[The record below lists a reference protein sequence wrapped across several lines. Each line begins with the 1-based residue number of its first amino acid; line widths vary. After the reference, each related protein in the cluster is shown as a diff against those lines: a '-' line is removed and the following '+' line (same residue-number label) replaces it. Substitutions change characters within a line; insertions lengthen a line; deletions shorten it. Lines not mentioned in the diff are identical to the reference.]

1 MAEEKMEN
9 YEEQEDGP
17 SKKGLIF
24 SIIAFI
30 LIIILLITGIVL
42 FFIIRDRR
50 EGEINIEGTNVNI
63 EANSRIEGMSNP
75 PLLAPIFINTEDDDD
90 EVPVSSSWENVNLVF
105 EDKEQI
111 ISVYI
116 TIINNNDANGLE
128 VIYFNNTTQTNLIIE
143 DYYYLNNQSS
153 FLTPVENQDSIPLD
167 AGSSI
172 TFVATFEIKDYN
184 SSVND
189 ILNITIQCNN
199 IEV

>member
-42 FFIIRDRR
+42 FFVIRDRR

-63 EANSRIEGMSNP
+63 EATSRIEGMENP
-75 PLLAPIFINTEDDDD
+75 PVLAPIIINSDDD
-90 EVPVSSSWENVNLVF
+90 EPISSRWENVDLVF

-116 TIINNNDANGLE
+116 TIVNNNDINGLE
-128 VIYFNNTTQTNLIIE
+128 LIYNNNTTQTNLIIE
-143 DYYYLNNQSS
+143 DYYYINDQSAM
-153 FLTPVENQDSIPLD
+153 LTPIENQDSIPLD
-167 AGSSI
+167 AGDSI
-172 TFVATFEIKDYN
+172 TFMATFEIRDYN

-189 ILNITIQCNN
+189 ILNITIVCNN
-199 IEV
+199 IEG

>member
-63 EANSRIEGMSNP
+63 KATSRIEGMENP
-75 PLLAPIFINTEDDDD
+75 PVLAPIIINSEDD
-90 EVPVSSSWENVNLVF
+90 EPISSRWENVDLVF

-116 TIINNNDANGLE
+116 TIVNNNDINGLE
-128 VIYFNNTTQTNLIIE
+128 LIYNNNTTQTNLIIE
-143 DYYYLNNQSS
+143 DYYYLNNQSAL
-153 FLTPVENQDSIPLD
+153 LTPIENQDSIPLD
-167 AGSSI
+167 AGDSI

-189 ILNITIQCNN
+189 ILNITIVCNN

>member
-42 FFIIRDRR
+42 FFVIRDRR

-63 EANSRIEGMSNP
+63 EATSRIEGMENP
-75 PLLAPIFINTEDDDD
+75 PVLAPIIINSDDD
-90 EVPVSSSWENVNLVF
+90 EPISSRWENVDLVF

-116 TIINNNDANGLE
+116 TIVNNNDINGLE
-128 VIYFNNTTQTNLIIE
+128 LIYNNNTTQTNLIIE
-143 DYYYLNNQSS
+143 DYYYLNNQSAL
-153 FLTPVENQDSIPLD
+153 LTPIENQDSIPLD
-167 AGSSI
+167 AGDSI
-172 TFVATFEIKDYN
+172 TFMATFEIKDYN

>member
-42 FFIIRDRR
+42 FFVIRDRR

-63 EANSRIEGMSNP
+63 EATSRIEGMENP
-75 PLLAPIFINTEDDDD
+75 PVLAPIIINSDDD
-90 EVPVSSSWENVNLVF
+90 EPISSRWENVDLVF

-116 TIINNNDANGLE
+116 TIVNNNDINGLE
-128 VIYFNNTTQTNLIIE
+128 LIYNNNTTQTNLIIE
-143 DYYYLNNQSS
+143 DYYYLNNQSAL
-153 FLTPVENQDSIPLD
+153 LTPIENQDSIPLG
-167 AGSSI
+167 AGDSI
-172 TFVATFEIKDYN
+172 TFMATFEIRDYN

-189 ILNITIQCNN
+189 ILNITIVCNN
-199 IEV
+199 IEG

>member
-42 FFIIRDRR
+42 FFVIRDRR

-63 EANSRIEGMSNP
+63 EATSRIEGMENP
-75 PLLAPIFINTEDDDD
+75 PVLAPIIINSDDD
-90 EVPVSSSWENVNLVF
+90 EPISSRWENVDLVF

-116 TIINNNDANGLE
+116 TIVNNNDINGLE
-128 VIYFNNTTQTNLIIE
+128 LIYNNNTTQTNLIIE
-143 DYYYLNNQSS
+143 DYYYLNNQSAL
-153 FLTPVENQDSIPLD
+153 LTPIENQDSIPLD
-167 AGSSI
+167 AGDSI
-172 TFVATFEIKDYN
+172 TFMATFEIRDYN

-189 ILNITIQCNN
+189 ILNITIVCNN
-199 IEV
+199 IEG

>member
-63 EANSRIEGMSNP
+63 KATSRIEGMENP
-75 PLLAPIFINTEDDDD
+75 PVLAPIIINSEDD
-90 EVPVSSSWENVNLVF
+90 EPISSRWENVDLVF

-116 TIINNNDANGLE
+116 TIVNNNDINGLE
-128 VIYFNNTTQTNLIIE
+128 LIYNNNTTQTNLIIE
-143 DYYYLNNQSS
+143 DYYYINDQSAM
-153 FLTPVENQDSIPLD
+153 LTPIENQDSIPLD
-167 AGSSI
+167 AGDSI
-172 TFVATFEIKDYN
+172 TFMATFEIKDYN

-189 ILNITIQCNN
+189 ILNITIVCNN
-199 IEV
+199 IEG

>member
-1 MAEEKMEN
+1 MEN

-50 EGEINIEGTNVNI
+50 DGEINIEGTNVNI
-63 EANSRIEGMSNP
+63 KATSRIEGMENP
-75 PLLAPIFINTEDDDD
+75 PVLAPIIINSDDD
-90 EVPVSSSWENVNLVF
+90 EPISSRWENVDLVF

-116 TIINNNDANGLE
+116 TIVNNNSINGLE
-128 VIYFNNTTQTNLIIE
+128 LIYNNNTTQTNLIIE
-143 DYYYLNNQSS
+143 DYYYLNNQSAL
-153 FLTPVENQDSIPLD
+153 LTPIENQDSIPLD
-167 AGSSI
+167 AGDSI
-172 TFVATFEIKDYN
+172 TFMATFEIRDYN

-189 ILNITIQCNN
+189 ILNITIVCNN
-199 IEV
+199 IEG

>member
-63 EANSRIEGMSNP
+63 KATSRIEGMENP
-75 PLLAPIFINTEDDDD
+75 PELDPIIINSDDD
-90 EVPVSSSWENVNLVF
+90 EPISSRWENVDLVF

-116 TIINNNDANGLE
+116 TIVNNNDINGLE
-128 VIYFNNTTQTNLIIE
+128 LIYNNNTTQTNLIIE
-143 DYYYLNNQSS
+143 DYYYLNNQSAL
-153 FLTPVENQDSIPLD
+153 LTPIENQDSIPLD
-167 AGSSI
+167 AGESI
-172 TFVATFEIKDYN
+172 TFMATFEIKDYN

>member
-42 FFIIRDRR
+42 FFVIRDRR

-63 EANSRIEGMSNP
+63 EATSRIEGMENP
-75 PLLAPIFINTEDDDD
+75 PVLAPIIINSDDD
-90 EVPVSSSWENVNLVF
+90 EPISSRWENVDLVF

-116 TIINNNDANGLE
+116 TIVNNNDINGLE
-128 VIYFNNTTQTNLIIE
+128 LIYNNNTTQTNLIIE
-143 DYYYLNNQSS
+143 DYYYLNNQSAL
-153 FLTPVENQDSIPLD
+153 LTPIENQDSIPLD
-167 AGSSI
+167 AGDSI

-189 ILNITIQCNN
+189 ILNITIVCNN
-199 IEV
+199 IEG

>member
-63 EANSRIEGMSNP
+63 KATSRIEGMENP
-75 PLLAPIFINTEDDDD
+75 PVLAPIIINSDDD
-90 EVPVSSSWENVNLVF
+90 EPISSRWENVDLVF

-116 TIINNNDANGLE
+116 TIVNNNDINGLE
-128 VIYFNNTTQTNLIIE
+128 LIYNNNTTQTNLIIE
-143 DYYYLNNQSS
+143 DYYYLNNQSAL
-153 FLTPVENQDSIPLD
+153 LTPIENQDSIPLD
-167 AGSSI
+167 AGDSI

>member
-30 LIIILLITGIVL
+30 LIIILLTTGIVL
-42 FFIIRDRR
+42 FFVIRDRR

-63 EANSRIEGMSNP
+63 EATSRIEGMENP
-75 PLLAPIFINTEDDDD
+75 PELAPIIINSDDD
-90 EVPVSSSWENVNLVF
+90 EPISSRWENVDLVF

-116 TIINNNDANGLE
+116 TIVNNNDINGLE
-128 VIYFNNTTQTNLIIE
+128 LIYNNNTTQTNLIIE
-143 DYYYLNNQSS
+143 DYYYLNNQSA
-153 FLTPVENQDSIPLD
+153 LLNPIENQDSIPLD
-167 AGSSI
+167 AGESI
-172 TFVATFEIKDYN
+172 TFMATFEIRDYN

-189 ILNITIQCNN
+189 ILNITIVCNN
-199 IEV
+199 IEG

>member
-1 MAEEKMEN
+1 MEN

-63 EANSRIEGMSNP
+63 KATSRIEGMENP
-75 PLLAPIFINTEDDDD
+75 PVLAPIIINSDDD
-90 EVPVSSSWENVNLVF
+90 EPISSRWENVDLVF

>member
-42 FFIIRDRR
+42 FFVIRDRR

-63 EANSRIEGMSNP
+63 EATSRIEGMENP
-75 PLLAPIFINTEDDDD
+75 PVLAPIIINSDDD
-90 EVPVSSSWENVNLVF
+90 EPISSRWENVDLVF

-116 TIINNNDANGLE
+116 TIVNNNSINGLE
-128 VIYFNNTTQTNLIIE
+128 LIYNNNTTQTNLIIE
-143 DYYYLNNQSS
+143 DYYYINDQSAM
-153 FLTPVENQDSIPLD
+153 LTPIENQDSIPLD
-167 AGSSI
+167 AGDSI
-172 TFVATFEIKDYN
+172 TFMATFEIRDYN

-189 ILNITIQCNN
+189 ILNITIVCNN
-199 IEV
+199 IEG

>member
-63 EANSRIEGMSNP
+63 KATSRIEGMENP
-75 PLLAPIFINTEDDDD
+75 PVLAPIIINSEDDDD

>member
-9 YEEQEDGP
+9 YEEQEKEP

-63 EANSRIEGMSNP
+63 KATSRIEGMENP
-75 PLLAPIFINTEDDDD
+75 PVLAPIIINSEDD
-90 EVPVSSSWENVNLVF
+90 EPISSRWENVDLVF

-116 TIINNNDANGLE
+116 TIVNNNDINGLE
-128 VIYFNNTTQTNLIIE
+128 LIYNNNTTQTNLIIE
-143 DYYYLNNQSS
+143 DYYYINDQSAL
-153 FLTPVENQDSIPLD
+153 LTPIENQDSIPLD
-167 AGSSI
+167 AGESI
-172 TFVATFEIKDYN
+172 TFMATFEIRDYN

-189 ILNITIQCNN
+189 ILNITIVCNN
-199 IEV
+199 IEG

>member
-42 FFIIRDRR
+42 FFVIRDRR

-63 EANSRIEGMSNP
+63 EATSRIEGMENP
-75 PLLAPIFINTEDDDD
+75 PELAPIIINSDDD
-90 EVPVSSSWENVNLVF
+90 EPISSRWENVDLVF

-116 TIINNNDANGLE
+116 TIVNNNDINGLE
-128 VIYFNNTTQTNLIIE
+128 LIYNNNTTQTNLIIE
-143 DYYYLNNQSS
+143 DYYYLNNQSA
-153 FLTPVENQDSIPLD
+153 LLNPIENQDSIPLD
-167 AGSSI
+167 AGDSI
-172 TFVATFEIKDYN
+172 TFMATFEIRDYN

-189 ILNITIQCNN
+189 ILNITIVCNN
-199 IEV
+199 IEG

>member
-9 YEEQEDGP
+9 YEEQEKEP

-50 EGEINIEGTNVNI
+50 DGEINIEGTNVNI
-63 EANSRIEGMSNP
+63 KATSRIEGMENP
-75 PLLAPIFINTEDDDD
+75 PVLAPIIINSEDD
-90 EVPVSSSWENVNLVF
+90 EPISSRWENVDLVF

-116 TIINNNDANGLE
+116 TIVNNNDINGLE
-128 VIYFNNTTQTNLIIE
+128 LIYNNNTTQTNLIIE
-143 DYYYLNNQSS
+143 DYYYINDQSAL
-153 FLTPVENQDSIPLD
+153 LTPIENQDSIPLD
-167 AGSSI
+167 AGESI
-172 TFVATFEIKDYN
+172 TFMATFEIRDYN

-189 ILNITIQCNN
+189 ILNITIVCNN
-199 IEV
+199 IEG

>member
-42 FFIIRDRR
+42 FFVIRDRR

-63 EANSRIEGMSNP
+63 EATSRIEGMENP
-75 PLLAPIFINTEDDDD
+75 PVLAPIIINSDDD
-90 EVPVSSSWENVNLVF
+90 EPISSRWENVDLVF

-116 TIINNNDANGLE
+116 TIVNNNDINGLE
-128 VIYFNNTTQTNLIIE
+128 LIYNNNTTQTNLIIE
-143 DYYYLNNQSS
+143 DYYYINDQSAL
-153 FLTPVENQDSIPLD
+153 LTPIENQDSIPLD
-167 AGSSI
+167 AGESI
-172 TFVATFEIKDYN
+172 TFMATFEIRDYN

-189 ILNITIQCNN
+189 ILNITIVCNN
-199 IEV
+199 IEG

>member
-1 MAEEKMEN
+1 M
-9 YEEQEDGP
+9 
-17 SKKGLIF
+17 
-24 SIIAFI
+24 
-30 LIIILLITGIVL
+30 
-42 FFIIRDRR
+42 
-50 EGEINIEGTNVNI
+50 
-63 EANSRIEGMSNP
+63 
-75 PLLAPIFINTEDDDD
+75 
-90 EVPVSSSWENVNLVF
+90 
-105 EDKEQI
+105 
-111 ISVYI
+111 YI

>member
-63 EANSRIEGMSNP
+63 KATSRIEGMENP
-75 PLLAPIFINTEDDDD
+75 PVLAPIIINSEDD
-90 EVPVSSSWENVNLVF
+90 EPISSRWENVDLVF

-116 TIINNNDANGLE
+116 TIVNNNDINGLE
-128 VIYFNNTTQTNLIIE
+128 LIYNNNTTQTNLIIE
-143 DYYYLNNQSS
+143 DYYYLNNQSAL
-153 FLTPVENQDSIPLD
+153 LTPIENQDSIPLD
-167 AGSSI
+167 AGESI
-172 TFVATFEIKDYN
+172 TFMATFEIRDYN

-189 ILNITIQCNN
+189 ILNITIVCNN
-199 IEV
+199 IEG

>member
-63 EANSRIEGMSNP
+63 KATSRIEGMENP
-75 PLLAPIFINTEDDDD
+75 PVLAPIIINSDDD
-90 EVPVSSSWENVNLVF
+90 EPISSRWENVDLVF

-116 TIINNNDANGLE
+116 TIVNNNDINGLE
-128 VIYFNNTTQTNLIIE
+128 LIYNNNTTQTNLIIE
-143 DYYYLNNQSS
+143 DYYYINDQSAM
-153 FLTPVENQDSIPLD
+153 LTPIENQDSIPLD
-167 AGSSI
+167 AGDSI
-172 TFVATFEIKDYN
+172 TFMATFEIKDYN

-189 ILNITIQCNN
+189 ILNITIVCNN
-199 IEV
+199 IEG

>member
-42 FFIIRDRR
+42 FFVIRDRR

-63 EANSRIEGMSNP
+63 EATSRIEGMENP
-75 PLLAPIFINTEDDDD
+75 PELAPIIINSDDD
-90 EVPVSSSWENVNLVF
+90 EPISSRWENVDLVF

-116 TIINNNDANGLE
+116 TIVNNNDINGLE
-128 VIYFNNTTQTNLIIE
+128 LIYNNNTTQTNLIIE
-143 DYYYLNNQSS
+143 DYYYFNNQSAL
-153 FLTPVENQDSIPLD
+153 LTPIENQDSIPLD
-167 AGSSI
+167 AGDSI
-172 TFVATFEIKDYN
+172 TFMATFEIRDYN

-189 ILNITIQCNN
+189 ILNITIVCNN
-199 IEV
+199 IEG

>member
-63 EANSRIEGMSNP
+63 KATSRIEGMENP
-75 PLLAPIFINTEDDDD
+75 PVLAPIIINSEDDDD

-167 AGSSI
+167 AGESI
-172 TFVATFEIKDYN
+172 TFMATFEIRDYN

-189 ILNITIQCNN
+189 ILNITIVCNN
-199 IEV
+199 IEG

>member
-1 MAEEKMEN
+1 MEN

-63 EANSRIEGMSNP
+63 KATSRIEGMENP
-75 PLLAPIFINTEDDDD
+75 PVLAPIIINSEDDDD

-167 AGSSI
+167 AGESI
-172 TFVATFEIKDYN
+172 TFMATFEIRDYN

-189 ILNITIQCNN
+189 ILNITIVCNN
-199 IEV
+199 IEG

>member
-63 EANSRIEGMSNP
+63 EATSRIEGMENP
-75 PLLAPIFINTEDDDD
+75 PVLAPIIINSDDD
-90 EVPVSSSWENVNLVF
+90 EPISSRWENVDLVF

-116 TIINNNDANGLE
+116 TIVNNNDINGLE
-128 VIYFNNTTQTNLIIE
+128 LIYNNNTTQTNLIIE
-143 DYYYLNNQSS
+143 DYYYLNNQSAS
-153 FLTPVENQDSIPLD
+153 LTPIENQDSIPLD
-167 AGSSI
+167 AGDSI
-172 TFVATFEIKDYN
+172 TFMATFEIRDYN

-189 ILNITIQCNN
+189 ILNITIVCNN
-199 IEV
+199 IEG

>member
-1 MAEEKMEN
+1 MEN

-42 FFIIRDRR
+42 FFVIRDRR

-63 EANSRIEGMSNP
+63 EATSRIEGMENP
-75 PLLAPIFINTEDDDD
+75 PVLAPIIINSDDD
-90 EVPVSSSWENVNLVF
+90 EPISSRWENVDLVF

-116 TIINNNDANGLE
+116 TIVNNNDINGLE
-128 VIYFNNTTQTNLIIE
+128 LIYNNNTTQTNLIIE
-143 DYYYLNNQSS
+143 DYYYLNNQSAL
-153 FLTPVENQDSIPLD
+153 LTPIENQDSIPLD
-167 AGSSI
+167 AGDSI
-172 TFVATFEIKDYN
+172 TFMATFEIRDYN

-189 ILNITIQCNN
+189 ILNITIVCNN
-199 IEV
+199 IEG

>member
-9 YEEQEDGP
+9 YEDQEDKP

-24 SIIAFI
+24 SIISFI
-30 LIIILLITGIVL
+30 LVIALLITGVVL

-63 EANSRIEGMSNP
+63 KATSRIEGMENP
-75 PLLAPIFINTEDDDD
+75 PVLAPIIINSEDDDD

>member
-1 MAEEKMEN
+1 MEN

-42 FFIIRDRR
+42 FFVIRDRR

-63 EANSRIEGMSNP
+63 EATSRIEGMENP
-75 PLLAPIFINTEDDDD
+75 PVLAPIIINSDDD
-90 EVPVSSSWENVNLVF
+90 EPISSRWENVDLVF

-116 TIINNNDANGLE
+116 TIVNNNDINGLE
-128 VIYFNNTTQTNLIIE
+128 LIYNNNTTQTNLIIE
-143 DYYYLNNQSS
+143 DYYYINDQSAM
-153 FLTPVENQDSIPLD
+153 LTPIENQDSIPLD
-167 AGSSI
+167 AGDSI
-172 TFVATFEIKDYN
+172 TFMATFEIKDYN

-199 IEV
+199 IEG

>member
-1 MAEEKMEN
+1 MEN

-63 EANSRIEGMSNP
+63 KATSRIEGMENP
-75 PLLAPIFINTEDDDD
+75 PVLAPIIINSEDDDD

>member
-1 MAEEKMEN
+1 MEN

-63 EANSRIEGMSNP
+63 KATSRIEGMENP
-75 PLLAPIFINTEDDDD
+75 PVLAPIIINSDDD
-90 EVPVSSSWENVNLVF
+90 EPISSRWENVDLVF

-116 TIINNNDANGLE
+116 TIVNNNDINGLE
-128 VIYFNNTTQTNLIIE
+128 LIYNNNTTQTNLIIE
-143 DYYYLNNQSS
+143 DYYYLNNQSAL
-153 FLTPVENQDSIPLD
+153 LTPIENQDSIPLD
-167 AGSSI
+167 AGDSI

>member
-63 EANSRIEGMSNP
+63 KATSRIEGMENP
-75 PLLAPIFINTEDDDD
+75 PVLAPIIINSDDD
-90 EVPVSSSWENVNLVF
+90 EPISSRWENVDLVF

>member
-42 FFIIRDRR
+42 FFVIRDRR

-63 EANSRIEGMSNP
+63 EATSRIEGMENP
-75 PLLAPIFINTEDDDD
+75 PVLAPIIINSDDD
-90 EVPVSSSWENVNLVF
+90 EPISSRWENVDLVF

-116 TIINNNDANGLE
+116 TIVNNNDINGLE
-128 VIYFNNTTQTNLIIE
+128 LIYNNNTTQTNLIIE
-143 DYYYLNNQSS
+143 DYYYINDQSAM
-153 FLTPVENQDSIPLD
+153 LTPIENQDSIPLD
-167 AGSSI
+167 AGDSI
-172 TFVATFEIKDYN
+172 TFMATFEIKDYN

>member
-42 FFIIRDRR
+42 FFVIRDRR

-63 EANSRIEGMSNP
+63 EANSRIEGMTNP
-75 PLLAPIFINTEDDDD
+75 PLLAPIFINPEDDDD
-90 EVPVSSSWENVNLVF
+90 ESSWENVNLVF

>member
-42 FFIIRDRR
+42 FFVIRDRR

-63 EANSRIEGMSNP
+63 EATSRIEGMENP
-75 PLLAPIFINTEDDDD
+75 PVLAPIIINSDDD
-90 EVPVSSSWENVNLVF
+90 EPISSRWENVDLVF

-116 TIINNNDANGLE
+116 TIVNNNDINGLE
-128 VIYFNNTTQTNLIIE
+128 LIYNNNTTQTNLIIE
-143 DYYYLNNQSS
+143 DYYYINDQSAM
-153 FLTPVENQDSIPLD
+153 LTPIENQDSIPLD
-167 AGSSI
+167 AGDSI
-172 TFVATFEIKDYN
+172 TFMATFEIKDYN

-199 IEV
+199 IEG

>member
-42 FFIIRDRR
+42 FFVIRDRR

-63 EANSRIEGMSNP
+63 EATSRIEGMENP
-75 PLLAPIFINTEDDDD
+75 PVLAPIIINSDDD
-90 EVPVSSSWENVNLVF
+90 EPISSRWENVDLVF

-116 TIINNNDANGLE
+116 TIVNNNDINGLE
-128 VIYFNNTTQTNLIIE
+128 LIYNNNTTQTNLIIE
-143 DYYYLNNQSS
+143 DYYYINDQSAM
-153 FLTPVENQDSIPLD
+153 LTPIENQDSIPLD